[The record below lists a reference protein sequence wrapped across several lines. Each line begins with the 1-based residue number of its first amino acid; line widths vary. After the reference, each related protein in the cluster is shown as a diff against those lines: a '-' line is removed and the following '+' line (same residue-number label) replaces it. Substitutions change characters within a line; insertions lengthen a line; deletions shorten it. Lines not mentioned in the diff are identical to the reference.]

1 MVRSYQN
8 QRYAPCDIRRLDS
21 AMDTTK
27 NDFIDDAEL
36 ELDELETW
44 DADDLREE
52 LEDLQ
57 EGFDFGK
64 GG

>member
-1 MVRSYQN
+1 
-8 QRYAPCDIRRLDS
+8 
-21 AMDTTK
+21 MDTTK
-27 NDFIDDAEL
+27 NDFNDDAEL

-57 EGFDFGK
+57 PGFDFGK
-64 GG
+64 AASSGGRQRDD